1 MKIPIT
7 GVCKKS
13 ARLNIHT
20 MCKMILKISIISMIV
35 LTIEIEILMLK
46 LSKGKLDNP
55 EKVTSSL

>member
-1 MKIPIT
+1 
-7 GVCKKS
+7 
-13 ARLNIHT
+13 